1 MNDIPVPVEPVEFCV
16 VKRNAISLYSLR
28 ERLFFQKATISM
40 IQPNGLRAELGPCR
54 RFRSLQGASSLDAQE
69 STCVSLI
76 RSTTT

>member
-28 ERLFFQKATISM
+28 ERLFFQKAAISTP
-40 IQPNGLRAELGPCR
+40 QPQDLHAELGLCR
-54 RFRSLQGASSLDAQE
+54 RFPSLQGASSLDAQE

-76 RSTTT
+76 RSTIT